1 MLQCIIRLKHINKLF
16 ILNFLCSRLRNQN
29 NILHSIRE
37 NYISHTTTTQYK
49 LFVRE
54 NGTHTYRTGSL
65 VNNTTYS
72 VNLTF
77 FSIHCTVSQ
86 FQFYSRHLLQLF
98 FQCAT
103 GSCQTQQLLF
113 SHREIHIHFTDFTHG
128 SQRLCYRRTHQT
140 TNTIRECTHHSI

>member
-1 MLQCIIRLKHINKLF
+1 RCPAWWRRRAPPRAAPRLASPAFPTRRSSDL
-16 ILNFLCSRLRNQN
+16 SRLRNQN

-65 VNNTTYS
+65 INNTTYS

-77 FSIHCTVSQ
+77 FSIHRTVSQ
-86 FQFYSRHLLQLF
+86 LQFHSRHLLQLF

-103 GSCQTQQLLF
+103 GSC
-113 SHREIHIHFTDFTHG
+113 
-128 SQRLCYRRTHQT
+128 
-140 TNTIRECTHHSI
+140 